1 MVEKQKSIIGLITDF
16 GLHGSHYV
24 ASMKGVILKIN
35 PLVKII
41 DVSHAITSYSI
52 IEASFILKTTY
63 SFFPE
68 KTVFIVVVDPGVG
81 SSREILAL
89 RTKSNHIFIGPNNG
103 VFWKFFEMNEINL
116 CIKIENEQYFIEPI
130 SKTFQGRDI
139 MAPVAA
145 YITLGVNLRELG
157 TEFKLENIKLTPLE
171 YEILNKGKKITCHLQ
186 YIDEF
191 GNGITNFPINEESI
205 KHSIVSLEEGD
216 LITLEYNKR
225 TYEGTFT
232 THFNKSSPG
241 SLLFLKGSSGYLE
254 ISMNQENAARRIGF
268 KVGDLIFINL

>member
-1 MVEKQKSIIGLITDF
+1 MVEKRKSIIGLITDF

-35 PLVKII
+35 LLVEII

-89 RTKSNHIFIGPNNG
+89 RTKSNYVFIGPNNG
-103 VFWKFFEMNEINL
+103 IFGNVFEMNEINL

-145 YITLGVNLRELG
+145 YITSGVELKELG
-157 TEFKLENIKLTPLE
+157 AEFNIENIKSSPLE
-171 YEILNKGKKITCHLQ
+171 YEILNNKKKIKCYLQ

-191 GNGITNFPINEESI
+191 GNGITNFPMNEQSLKDSI
-205 KHSIVSLEEGD
+205 ISLKEGD
-216 LITLEYNKR
+216 FITLEYKNR

-232 THFNKSSPG
+232 THFSESSPA
-241 SLLFLKGSSGYLE
+241 SLLFLKGSTGYLE
-254 ISMNQENAARRIGF
+254 ISMNQENAASHIGF
-268 KVGDLIFINL
+268 KVGNLIFINL

>member
-41 DVSHAITSYSI
+41 DISHTITSYSI

-89 RTKSNHIFIGPNNG
+89 RTKSNHVFIGPNNG
-103 VFWKFFEMNEINL
+103 IFGNVFEMNEINL
-116 CIKIENEQYFIEPI
+116 CIKIENEQYFIKPI

-145 YITLGVNLRELG
+145 YITSGVKLKELG
-157 TEFKLENIKLTPLE
+157 TKFNFENIKLAPLE
-171 YEILNKGKKITCHLQ
+171 YEILINEKKIKCSLQ
-186 YIDEF
+186 YIDDF
-191 GNGITNFPINEESI
+191 GNGITNYPIIEESI
-205 KHSIVSLEEGD
+205 KNSFFSLEEGD
-216 LITLEYNKR
+216 LITLEHNNR
-225 TYEGTFT
+225 THEGTFT

-241 SLLFLKGSSGYLE
+241 SLLFLKGSTGYLE
-254 ISMNQENAARRIGF
+254 ISMNQENAARNIGF